1 LQARSRLNFGW
12 AVVGASAVGLAL
24 SGAPVVVYSFG
35 IFLPSLASEFH
46 AGRGAISFAF
56 TLHNL
61 VGAVVAPVVGRA
73 ADRYGARPI
82 VMLGSTLLGLMGF
95 AALAIGP
102 HLMQLYVF
110 YAALGIGTI
119 STSPIAYGILIA
131 RWFDGRRGLALGLMM
146 TGLGLSAIIT
156 PPVVRALIANFGWRE
171 TFAIYGMAVLLVA
184 LPVIAMLLREPDGE
198 TRARGGLM
206 PVQRGGAPGTP
217 WSEIWR
223 HKDFRIM
230 FAAFFIAGAAVHAC
244 ALHMPEILTDRG
256 VALYVAAL
264 ASSVTG
270 AAVLVGRIG
279 SGVILDRRF
288 GPSVAIGF
296 FALAALGFLLL
307 AVSSNPSIAV
317 FAAFLVGLSFGAEV
331 DLIGFLLS
339 RYFGL
344 RALGTAFGVM
354 FGAFVLAG
362 GIGPFLMGM
371 GFDETG
377 SYRVPLLGF
386 LLAMLIATALMS
398 LLGAYRYGVARKDD
412 RPVEAA
418 AV

>member
-46 AGRGAISFAF
+46 VGRGAISFAF

-61 VGAVVAPVVGRA
+61 VGAVVAPVVGRV
-73 ADRYGARPI
+73 ADRYGARP
-82 VMLGSTLLGLMGF
+82 VVMFGSSMLGVVGLS
-95 AALAIGP
+95 ALAIRP

-146 TGLGLSAIIT
+146 VGLGLSAIVM

-171 TFAIYGMAVLLVA
+171 TFGIYGIAVFLVT
-184 LPVIAMLLREPDGE
+184 LPIAMLLREPDGE
-198 TRARGGLM
+198 TRARTA

-223 HKDFRIM
+223 HKDFRVM
-230 FAAFFIAGAAVHAC
+230 LAAFFIAGAAVHAC
-244 ALHMPEILTDRG
+244 ALHIPEILTDCG
-256 VALYVAAL
+256 VALKVAAL

-270 AAVLVGRIG
+270 VAVLVGRIG
-279 SGVILDRRF
+279 SGIILDRRF
-288 GPSVAIGF
+288 GPSVAMGF

-362 GIGPFLMGM
+362 GIGPFLMGI

-386 LLAMLIATALMS
+386 LVAMSIATALMS
-398 LLGAYRYGVARKDD
+398 LLGAYRYAVASKDD
-412 RPVEAA
+412 HPIEAA
-418 AV
+418 TV